1 MSLTGQNSTVKLI
14 YDRGQTRTESVG
26 FNSFSFE
33 LGEENSLF
41 VSGKKGNSASI
52 YLLKSMF
59 FKDFDKLQF
68 VIETVAAGKKFN
80 CLKDSPLKGMII
92 DCKGPIQIRELKDD
106 EKLH

>member
-1 MSLTGQNSTVKLI
+1 
-14 YDRGQTRTESVG
+14 
-26 FNSFSFE
+26 
-33 LGEENSLF
+33 
-41 VSGKKGNSASI
+41 
-52 YLLKSMF
+52 MF